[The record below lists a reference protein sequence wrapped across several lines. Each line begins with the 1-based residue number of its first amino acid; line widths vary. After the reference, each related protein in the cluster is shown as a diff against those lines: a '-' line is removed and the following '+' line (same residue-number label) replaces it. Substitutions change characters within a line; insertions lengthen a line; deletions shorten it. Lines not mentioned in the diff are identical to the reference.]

1 MATTTP
7 PHLPKPGTG
16 HVVSGH
22 IGTPHPAPHPTP
34 PPPKPSP
41 VQVPSK
47 TVNRQAVA
55 AAQAAAAAPNAT
67 HKTFQPWAKNIQAA
81 ETRMRGRLALA
92 LADLEHNMATAG
104 QVLDVAEQAA
114 KEAESQILAAAWH
127 RWHQDI
133 QAAADAS
140 EAILGP
146 AGKAYAQL
154 VARAG
159 ADYDHAIAEAKSAY
173 EAEIARAQSAA
184 TLAGSFP
191 SAAAS

>member
-1 MATTTP
+1 MATTPPVHLPP
-7 PHLPKPGTG
+7 PHLGTVVTSPIRTPKP
-16 HVVSGH
+16 
-22 IGTPHPAPHPTP
+22 PPAPKPKPVTPTP
-34 PPPKPSP
+34 VK
-41 VQVPSK
+41 VPSA
-47 TVNRQAVA
+47 TVTRQAVA
-55 AAQAAAAAPNAT
+55 AQQAAAAPSNPT
-67 HKTFQPWAKNIQAA
+67 PKTFQPWARNIANA
-81 ETRMRGRLALA
+81 EQRMRGRLALA

-114 KEAESQILAAAWH
+114 KEAESQILAAAWA

-159 ADYDHAIAEAKSAY
+159 ADYDHAIATAKSAY
-173 EAEIARAQSAA
+173 EAEIARAHSAA
-184 TLAGSFP
+184 ALAGSFP
-191 SAAAS
+191 AAAAG